1 MNTTS
6 VTNSNSS
13 TAADASV
20 ISPDNLYYTDCR
32 ITTRDNPFDPFDD
45 FEQWFL
51 FDITKGYNTCA
62 YLGRIARTSDALS
75 DAENAEAVENAI
87 DDIIR
92 FDAMNVYVKVSR
104 TVSAE
109 A

>member
-6 VTNSNSS
+6 VTNSNFS
-13 TAADASV
+13 TTTDTSV
-20 ISPDNLYYTDCR
+20 VNPGDLSYTDCR

-51 FDITKGYNTCA
+51 FDVTKGYNTCA

-75 DAENAEAVENAI
+75 DAENAEAVEKAI

-104 TVSAE
+104 TVRAE

>member
-1 MNTTS
+1 MNATS
-6 VTNSNSS
+6 VTNSKSS

-20 ISPDNLYYTDCR
+20 ISPDNLSYTECR

-51 FDITKGYNTCA
+51 FDVTKGYNTCA

-87 DDIIR
+87 NDIIR

>member
-13 TAADASV
+13 TAADASA
-20 ISPDNLYYTDCR
+20 ISPDNLSYTDCR

-51 FDITKGYNTCA
+51 FDVTKGYNTCA